1 MENLFDYKRKAARAM
16 RPIAKRIGMG
26 RFVAPDSVFDAI
38 ERLSQQVSDVR
49 QILLDNDRTSARLVV
64 NPARVVV
71 DETRRSFAYL
81 SLYGVATDAVLVNRV
96 LPDEASGGY
105 FARWAEREREELREI
120 EASFPVPILHVPLHR
135 TEPIG
140 VEALRALAA
149 EAYGDRDPAA
159 VFTRS
164 RPIRLEKRL
173 GATFLEIDVP
183 NVPVDEITV
192 RLHGRELLVAV
203 RDARRRIALP
213 DSVLAREVAE
223 TRVENGV
230 LRVRFAS

>member
-1 MENLFDYKRKAARAM
+1 M
-16 RPIAKRIGMG
+16 
-26 RFVAPDSVFDAI
+26 
-38 ERLSQQVSDVR
+38 
-49 QILLDNDRTSARLVV
+49 

-96 LPDEASGGY
+96 LPEEATGGY
-105 FARWAEREREELREI
+105 FARWAERERTEVREI
-120 EASFPVPILHVPLHR
+120 EASFPVPIFYAPLHR

-140 VEALRALAA
+140 VEALRELAA

-164 RPIRLEKRL
+164 RPIRLEKRAGETL
-173 GATFLEIDVP
+173 LEIDAP
-183 NVPVDEITV
+183 NIPADEITV
-192 RLHGRELLVAV
+192 RLHGRELLVTV

-230 LRVRFAS
+230 LQVRFVP